1 MVDRLSKKN
10 YRKRIIVQVFVAITI
25 FVSGAIVGSGGTI
38 CLLKNKG
45 ILRPPRFSSLEISK
59 KIGAKYS
66 LAEAQIEQVEQIFE
80 KADQSLRALR
90 HDLEGKMEAA
100 SQQIVAEMKL
110 VLSSE
115 QFEPWKIEF
124 EARHKRHM
132 EKHNQ
137 ESKNIK

>member
-1 MVDRLSKKN
+1 MVTELSKKH
-10 YRKRIIVQVFVAITI
+10 YRKRIIIQAFVAIAI

-38 CLLKNKG
+38 SLLKNRG
-45 ILRPPRFSSLEISK
+45 ILRPPRFSSSEISK

-66 LAEAQIEQVEQIFE
+66 LTEAQIEQVEQIFE
-80 KADQSLRALR
+80 KADQSFGALK
-90 HDLEGKMEAA
+90 HDLEGEKEAA
-100 SQQIVAEMKL
+100 SQQIMAEMKL

-132 EKHNQ
+132 EKHNP
-137 ESKNIK
+137 ESKNTK